1 MTFSEKLLLFGAGYL
16 GSQEPDS
23 KTCNVGH
30 SSLFASIILYLVYV
44 RACSVSSKIKLIFK
58 HMKNEGAYK
67 NMHTMFVCL

>member
-16 GSQEPDS
+16 GSQEPA
-23 KTCNVGH
+23 KHATFIIRL
-30 SSLFASIILYLVYV
+30 SLSLLYYIYCV
-44 RACSVSSKIKLIFK
+44 RACSVSSKITLIFK